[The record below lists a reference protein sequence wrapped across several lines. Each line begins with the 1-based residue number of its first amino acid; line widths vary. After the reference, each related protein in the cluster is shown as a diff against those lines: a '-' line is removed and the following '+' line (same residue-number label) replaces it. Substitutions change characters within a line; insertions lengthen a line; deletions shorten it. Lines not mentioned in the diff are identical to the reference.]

1 MKVSVQIIYGFI
13 VAVTIILPLPDQQ
26 YRVDAFVP
34 TCHQPRLAIT
44 TSTLGRKRKNAS
56 SSSLWYADSPE
67 DSLSEMKA
75 SDMKKELEESYGVST
90 KSMFDKKEFEKA
102 LKDARLNVIKE
113 KRKARAATTTT
124 NEEEEKE
131 DDKQVATSSDSSGKE
146 TTSIWGKPK
155 TGDDNNKNK
164 TPETWSSRWKD
175 MASTA
180 KEVLDSN
187 TKKFSDYKSSKEKSS
202 SSSSSSSSS
211 TSSNTR
217 QQRYD
222 LALEEGAA
230 MKLSSLK
237 SELKDRGISTASF
250 FEKSDLINAYANAI
264 ADNINNNKR
273 STKSTNTSSRSSNNN
288 SFDPSYKTVTM
299 HSFNPSSFL
308 SGEVI
313 IDITAET
320 VL

>member
-1 MKVSVQIIYGFI
+1 MKVSVKIIYVLI
-13 VAVTIILPLPDQQ
+13 VAVNIILPLPGQQ

-34 TCHQPRLAIT
+34 TCHQPRSAIT
-44 TSTLGRKRKNAS
+44 TSTFGRKGKTAAS
-56 SSSLWYADSPE
+56 SLLWFAESPE

-75 SDMKKELEESYGVST
+75 SDMKRELQSYGVST
-90 KSMFDKKEFEKA
+90 KSMFDKEEFEKA
-102 LKDARLNVIKE
+102 LKDARLSDFKE

-124 NEEEEKE
+124 TNEEEE
-131 DDKQVATSSDSSGKE
+131 DDKEVSTSSNSSGKD
-146 TTSIWGKPK
+146 SNKSK
-155 TGDDNNKNK
+155 TREK
-164 TPETWSSRWKD
+164 WSSRWKD

-187 TKKFSDYKSSKEKSS
+187 SKKFSDYASSKDK
-202 SSSSSSSSS
+202 SSSSSSS
-211 TSSNTR
+211 TSSNNR

-237 SELKDRGISTASF
+237 SELKNRGISTASF

-264 ADNINNNKR
+264 ADSINSNKR
-273 STKSTNTSSRSSNNN
+273 STKSTNTNRSSNNN
-288 SFDPSYKTVTM
+288 SFDPSYRTVSCI
-299 HSFNPSSFL
+299 SFDPSSFL

-320 VL
+320 VY

>member
-1 MKVSVQIIYGFI
+1 MKVSVQMIYVFI
-13 VAVTIILPLPDQQ
+13 VAVNIILPSPGQE

-34 TCHQPRLAIT
+34 TCHQPRSAIT
-44 TSTLGRKRKNAS
+44 TSTFGRKGKTAS
-56 SSSLWYADSPE
+56 SSSSSLLWYADSPE

-75 SDMKKELEESYGVST
+75 SD
-90 KSMFDKKEFEKA
+90 
-102 LKDARLNVIKE
+102 
-113 KRKARAATTTT
+113 TT
-124 NEEEEKE
+124 NEEEEDD
-131 DDKQVATSSDSSGKE
+131 DDKQVSTSSNSSGKE
-146 TTSIWGKPK
+146 TTSVWGKPK
-155 TGDDNNKNK
+155 TGDDINKNK
-164 TPETWSSRWKD
+164 TRENWSSRWKD

-187 TKKFSDYKSSKEKSS
+187 TKKFSDHASSKDKSS
-202 SSSSSSSSS
+202 SSSSSS
-211 TSSNTR
+211 TTSNTR

-230 MKLSSLK
+230 MKISSLK

-264 ADNINNNKR
+264 VDNINSDKR
-273 STKSTNTSSRSSNNN
+273 STKSTNTNRSGNNN
-288 SFDPSYKTVTM
+288 SFDSSYRTVIM
-299 HSFNPSSFL
+299 HSLDPSSFL

-320 VL
+320 VH